1 MPNFES
7 PLSSR
12 KFASQPMRDIEV
24 PDETG
29 YTQQAPN
36 RGAQQGQ
43 ISPSVTRRYGTPMSE
58 QDMLEFQDRV
68 NSIADPESH
77 LSDME
82 RDFKRSRED
91 KLRSQTHLNE
101 GARRRIEM
109 LIGMTRLTREFT
121 IEQNTYVLQT
131 LKGKEMREAILAA
144 AEFDG
149 TVQSPF
155 EIRRQML
162 ARSLCKVA
170 NVPIEQFVGSP
181 SLQARF
187 DFVDE
192 LDDSLLNRLMEE
204 YSLLTREAKAK
215 FAITTAEQVSEVAD
229 DLKK

>member
-12 KFASQPMRDIEV
+12 KFAPQPMRDIEV

-29 YTQQAPN
+29 YTQSPPN
-36 RGAQQGQ
+36 HGAQQPQ
-43 ISPSVTRRYGTPMSE
+43 FSPSVTRRYGAPMSE
-58 QDMLEFQDRV
+58 QDMLEFQERV
-68 NSIADPESH
+68 NSQMDPDSH

-82 RDFKRSRED
+82 RDFKRSREE
-91 KLRSQTHLNE
+91 KLRSQTQLND

-109 LIGMTRLTREFT
+109 LIGMTRATREVE
-121 IEQNTYVLQT
+121 IGGNNYILQT

-192 LDDSLLNRLMEE
+192 LDDTLLNRLMEE
-204 YSLLTREAKAK
+204 YSILTKEAKSK
-215 FAITTAEQVSEVAD
+215 FAITTSEQVSEVAD

>member
-7 PLSSR
+7 PISSR

-29 YTQQAPN
+29 YAPPSPN
-36 RGAQQGQ
+36 RGTQQPQ
-43 ISPSVTRRYGTPMSE
+43 IAPSVTRRYGTPMSD
-58 QDMLEFQDRV
+58 QDMLEFQERA
-68 NSIADPESH
+68 NGIMDPDAS
-77 LSDME
+77 LSDIE
-82 RDFKRSRED
+82 RDFKRSREE
-91 KLRSQTHLNE
+91 KLRSQSHLND

-109 LIGMTRLTREFT
+109 LIGMTRATREVE
-121 IEQNTYVLQT
+121 IGGNNYVLQT
-131 LKGKEMREAILAA
+131 LKGKEMRDAILAA
-144 AEFDG
+144 AEYDG

-192 LDDSLLNRLMEE
+192 LDDTLLNRLMEE
-204 YSLLTREAKAK
+204 YSILTREAKAK
-215 FAITTAEQVSEVAD
+215 FAITTPEQVSEVAD